1 MNKEELAKEVA
12 QKTGLA
18 HGKAVKAVESFFLA
32 IEDALVDNQKV
43 TIAGFGT
50 FELTL
55 HKERKVINPKTK
67 QLMTVPALTTARFRP
82 SRILRQKV
90 R

>member
-12 QKTGLA
+12 QKTGLPFS
-18 HGKAVKAVESFFLA
+18 KAVNAVESFFLSIA
-32 IEDALVDNQKV
+32 DALVDNQKV

-55 HKERKVINPKTK
+55 HKERRVINPSTK
-67 QLMTVPALTTARFRP
+67 QPMIVPAKTTARFRP
-82 SRILRQKV
+82 SKSLRQKV